1 MTDKKNNRQPETS
14 LRQDRCKFIRSIFYR
29 IPTKEEKENDARLSK
44 RMQRD
49 RMYLDIAY
57 WIITLLF
64 LLGPSA
70 CLAYVISYYR

>member
-1 MTDKKNNRQPETS
+1 MNKDKRRLENE
-14 LRQDRCKFIRSIFYR
+14 FIRNLFCR

-49 RMYLDIAY
+49 KMYLDIAY

-64 LLGPSA
+64 ILGPSA
-70 CLAYVISYYR
+70 CLAYVRSYYR